1 MRDGDRDMIGQPI
14 SSYQP
19 AGAPGIRLVKD
30 EDRMKAPH
38 TGTYVIN
45 GHRFR
50 MFEGDVI
57 PDGAVVNG
65 EPPEPTPQ
73 PKKAGKKS
81 APETPEGAGPVIE
94 TPEGSDEAETPENDE
109 VKA

>member
-65 EPPEPTPQ
+65 ERSAPTPEPEERAKGRAPQ
-73 PKKAGKKS
+73 NKS
-81 APETPEGAGPVIE
+81 KGAAPENRSE
-94 TPEGSDEAETPENDE
+94 
-109 VKA
+109 